1 MTETLEQYRGR
12 MEHELTAANNVDLL
26 KEVQAVQRN
35 RGWTFD
41 RSWSHVLA
49 TQPAYQRNSST
60 STSLVAA
67 KERSYA
73 MVEARAHA
81 LIRESGGRMTMS
93 EALSRARK
101 GEPEQARATS
111 QPAEPVKNGR
121 MLLIRGSEGT
131 YVD

>member
-12 MEHELTAANNVDLL
+12 MERELLAANNEDLMREV
-26 KEVQAVQRN
+26 KAVQAN
-35 RGWTFD
+35 HGWDFT
-41 RSWSHVLA
+41 RAWSFVLEQ
-49 TQPAYQRNSST
+49 QPAYQRNRLEKVES
-60 STSLVAA
+60 VAA
-67 KERSYA
+67 KERRYA

-81 LIRESGGRMTMS
+81 LIRESGGRMTMG
-93 EALSRARK
+93 EALSRARRD
-101 GEPEQARATS
+101 EPEQARATS